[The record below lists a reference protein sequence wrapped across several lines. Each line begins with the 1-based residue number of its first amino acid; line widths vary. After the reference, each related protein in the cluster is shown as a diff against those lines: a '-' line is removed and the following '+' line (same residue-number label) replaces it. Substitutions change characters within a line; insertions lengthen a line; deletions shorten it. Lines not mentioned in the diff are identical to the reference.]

1 MSEST
6 DAATRSLIVLLV
18 VTLMTGAL
26 ILVVKSDYR
35 IRDNALS
42 NLEYYPH
49 IKIDKGID

>member
-1 MSEST
+1 MQESK
-6 DAATRSLIVLLV
+6 DATRFLIVLLV

-35 IRDNALS
+35 IRDNVLS

-49 IKIDKGID
+49 IRLDKGID